1 MPAVSKAQQKLFG
14 IVHAV
19 QTGRVK
25 GDKFGPEVRKLART
39 MSADDVKKYATTKIK
54 DLPNKIRQMLE
65 TPETDEY
72 GVPVTDTPPAS
83 SEQPHISN
91 DPKLVSFNEESVR
104 DQIVKWKDETGK
116 EHEAKLGSIYGD
128 QKTYPKGSPAR
139 RAADQIYARHK
150 NPQATRPTQPSSGAP
165 WLDQFKTTR
174 KSKKDP
180 VVFIDKRKWWEKSR
194 NKGHYGQGATT
205 SNTQSTSPS
214 TPKWPAGGDDRTWFD
229 KYSSRSKWESQT
241 PEQMKG
247 IVEEYSQKQSKIFSV
262 LKDKKPT
269 EIDGVM
275 IDIYTAALLTKVLKK
290 LSTEN
295 REKLLKLP
303 MEKMV
308 ATAYK
313 LVTR

>member
-19 QTGRVK
+19 QTGRAK

-39 MSADDVKKYATTKIK
+39 MSSDDVKKYATTKIK

-65 TPETDEY
+65 APEVEETGSG

-91 DPKLVSFNEESVR
+91 DPKLVTF
-104 DQIVKWKDETGK
+104 DEDYN
-116 EHEAKLGSIYGD
+116 A
-128 QKTYPKGSPAR
+128 
-139 RAADQIYARHK
+139 
-150 NPQATRPTQPSSGAP
+150 
-165 WLDQFKTTR
+165 
-174 KSKKDP
+174 
-180 VVFIDKRKWWEKSR
+180 
-194 NKGHYGQGATT
+194 
-205 SNTQSTSPS
+205 
-214 TPKWPAGGDDRTWFD
+214 
-229 KYSSRSKWESQT
+229 
-241 PEQMKG
+241 
-247 IVEEYSQKQSKIFSV
+247 KQSKIFSV
-262 LKDKKPT
+262 LKDKKPS
-269 EIDGVM
+269 EIDGVT
-275 IDIYTAALLTKVLKK
+275 IDVYTAALLTKVLKK

-295 REKLLKLP
+295 REKMLKLP

>member
-65 TPETDEY
+65 APEVDEY

-150 NPQATRPTQPSSGAP
+150 NQNKTQAPTQRTDYG
-165 WLDQFKTTR
+165 WLSPNPALDARQKRIRKNDPKT
-174 KSKKDP
+174 
-180 VVFIDKRKWWEKSR
+180 FIDNRKWWEKAR
-194 NKGHYGQGATT
+194 NRPNWSVPT
-205 SNTQSTSPS
+205 SQAQDVKEDYN
-214 TPKWPAGGDDRTWFD
+214 
-229 KYSSRSKWESQT
+229 
-241 PEQMKG
+241 
-247 IVEEYSQKQSKIFSV
+247 QKQSKIFSV

-290 LSTEN
+290 LSSEN
-295 REKLLKLP
+295 RQKMLQLP